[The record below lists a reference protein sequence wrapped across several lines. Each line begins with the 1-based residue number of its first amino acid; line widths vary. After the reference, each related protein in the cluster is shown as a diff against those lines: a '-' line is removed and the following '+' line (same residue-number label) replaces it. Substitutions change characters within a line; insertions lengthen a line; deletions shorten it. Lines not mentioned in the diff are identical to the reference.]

1 MRVIVLLA
9 MFCCTRP
16 GMFDDPC
23 CIYSSRDR
31 LVQDFTTS
39 NDTWRLIRCKDNLI
53 AKRYTDSFCEFSL
66 EENLFDSLALNVSR
80 QELHTLAPECKF
92 GPVEV
97 GINKQVKCIRYPRMP
112 KVPSKPEKPSILGV
126 TYRVDY
132 TVMIPTPHFPRD
144 FNGLLCTFLEKNDTF
159 YNTTV
164 DVCGSEFYSV
174 DGNGK

>member
-1 MRVIVLLA
+1 MQVRTVSNRTGSFTSITLL
-9 MFCCTRP
+9 T
-16 GMFDDPC
+16 
-23 CIYSSRDR
+23 IY
-31 LVQDFTTS
+31 L
-39 NDTWRLIRCKDNLI
+39 
-53 AKRYTDSFCEFSL
+53 
-66 EENLFDSLALNVSR
+66 
-80 QELHTLAPECKF
+80 TLSILYRS
-92 GPVEV
+92 VEV